1 MPPVTP
7 SEIYALS
14 RVLPYTQTSL
24 KPRDSEPGDDN
35 DDTSAS
41 KIEPDEFLKALSLL
55 LVEWPADETAAVVMI
70 RGLPHTTVLFAGSK
84 PFSTCE
90 RNNFEMV
97 QHFLGSPEV
106 VKPASFLFLA
116 MQNCHARIMSRVA
129 RLGGVGNALGITI
142 DTAERDSMWT
152 PDRDFMTTIPD
163 RDFTMICVPDEET
176 VWKYIVSRYGT
187 KGLEKSSL
195 RREIQLL
202 FLNAPRLDSY
212 RHLIEDYLRMAMLLS
227 EALTN
232 GLELW
237 STGAIAGLPLSNE
250 DGGKCGIFL
259 AKKEFGMS
267 GAELE
272 KVYEESEV
280 LMCKVVDVVKDVG
293 AYAKGAE
300 DIMDFINAN
309 PEFRKS
315 LRERETFFYE
325 VPPNIPLIPAEIV
338 GKPVDLINK
347 FLRKSGRAAITDARI
362 MKAFPNLPESRL
374 GSTSQTVA
382 CNAHCGIHLI
392 LSAIRRGY
400 LRRPSH
406 KINISY
412 GLSENSC
419 YLCETYIEVLKR
431 HLVGEELKKFLAL
444 PEKTEA
450 RRQQHDED
458 PDDLSMLMSHLKG
471 LTAQPGKTLRDWFSG
486 VAQLGPG
493 GKSSNSVPPRELE
506 LSEESTG
513 QRDLE
518 QEEKLE
524 NPGYSRGYREICG
537 EWRFPKGTP
546 GVVVRE
552 VEQVIEE
559 RLRYIYS
566 ATRASEKKSEDLK
579 TPEDL
584 PPTIMEARNNL

>member
-7 SEIYALS
+7 SVIYALS

-24 KPRDSEPGDDN
+24 KPRDSEPSDD
-35 DDTSAS
+35 DDKGTL
-41 KIEPDEFLKALSLL
+41 KIEPDAFLKALSLL
-55 LVEWPADETAAVVMI
+55 LVEWPTNEITAVVMI
-70 RGLPHTTVLFAGSK
+70 RDLPHTTVLFAGSK
-84 PFSTCE
+84 PFSTSE

-106 VKPASFLFLA
+106 VKSASFLFLA
-116 MQNCHARIMSRVA
+116 MQHCHARIISRAA
-129 RLGGVGNALGITI
+129 RLGGVGNALGITL
-142 DTAERDSMWT
+142 DTADRDSMWT
-152 PDRDFMTTIPD
+152 PDRDFMTTVPD

-176 VWKYIVSRYGT
+176 VWKYILSQYGT

-227 EALTN
+227 EVLTN

-250 DGGKCGIFL
+250 DGGKCGVFL

-280 LMCKVVDVVKDVG
+280 LMCKVVDAVRDVG

-300 DIMDFINAN
+300 DIMAFINAN

-325 VPPNIPLIPAEIV
+325 VPPKIPLIPVEII
-338 GKPVDLINK
+338 GKPVNLINK

-400 LRRPSH
+400 SRHPSH

-412 GLSENSC
+412 GFSENSC

-431 HLVGEELKKFLAL
+431 HLVGEELKKFLAP
-444 PEKTEA
+444 PEKTET

-458 PDDLSMLMSHLKG
+458 SDDLSMIMSHLKG
-471 LTAQPGKTLRDWFSG
+471 LTVQPGKTLRGWFSG
-486 VAQLGPG
+486 VAQLAPG
-493 GKSSNSVPPRELE
+493 VKSSNSDPPRELE
-506 LSEESTG
+506 LSEESTR
-513 QRDLE
+513 QQDLE

-552 VEQVIEE
+552 VEKVIEE

-566 ATRASEKKSEDLK
+566 TTRASEKKSEDLK
-579 TPEDL
+579 APEDL